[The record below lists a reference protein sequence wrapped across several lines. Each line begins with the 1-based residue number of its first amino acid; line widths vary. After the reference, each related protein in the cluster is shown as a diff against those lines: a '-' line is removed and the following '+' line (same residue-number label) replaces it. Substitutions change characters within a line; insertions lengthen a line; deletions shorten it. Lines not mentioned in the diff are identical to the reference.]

1 MIRETGIYKMKLKYY
16 LRGLGIGIVVTAL
29 LMGYSNK
36 NRAAEPKAE
45 VATEETAGDLLVD
58 RNGEATTE
66 EVIEQSTVEN
76 VTVEAAETVSSTEE
90 TETDSAETS
99 EEETSQEETA
109 SELESSTQEAE
120 TITET
125 ESVTETETESV
136 QAEET
141 TDKKEQTQ
149 SSTEAD
155 AGNALPQTTIEINIV
170 RGDDSGTVARKLQ
183 NAGMV
188 ESATEYDAY
197 LMQHGYDKKIRVG
210 KVEIPVDATWQ
221 EIAEYVSGRR

>member
-1 MIRETGIYKMKLKYY
+1 MKLKYY

-45 VATEETAGDLLVD
+45 VATEETAGDLLAD

-76 VTVEAAETVSSTEE
+76 VTVE
-90 TETDSAETS
+90 TDSAETS
-99 EEETSQEETA
+99 EEETSQEEAA

-149 SSTEAD
+149 NSTEAD
-155 AGNALPQTTIEINIV
+155 AGNALLQTTIEINIV

-221 EIAEYVSGRR
+221 EIAEYISGKR

>member
-45 VATEETAGDLLVD
+45 VATEETAGDLLAD

-76 VTVEAAETVSSTEE
+76 VTVE
-90 TETDSAETS
+90 TDSAETS
-99 EEETSQEETA
+99 EEETSQQETA

-155 AGNALPQTTIEINIV
+155 TGNALPQTTIEINIV

-221 EIAEYVSGRR
+221 EIAEYISGKR

>member
-16 LRGLGIGIVVTAL
+16 LRGLGIGIAVTAL

-45 VATEETAGDLLVD
+45 VATEETAGDLLAD

-76 VTVEAAETVSSTEE
+76 VTVE
-90 TETDSAETS
+90 TDSAETS
-99 EEETSQEETA
+99 EEETSQQETA

-183 NAGMV
+183 NAGIV

-221 EIAEYVSGRR
+221 EIAEYISGNR

>member
-45 VATEETAGDLLVD
+45 VATEETAGDLLAD

-76 VTVEAAETVSSTEE
+76 VTV
-90 TETDSAETS
+90 ETDSAETS

-155 AGNALPQTTIEINIV
+155 AGNALLQTTIEINIV

-183 NAGMV
+183 NAGIV

-221 EIAEYVSGRR
+221 EIAEYISGKR